1 MLLDLKLPKVGGLEV
16 LQQIKSDE
24 RLKMIPVVVLTS
36 EFEADGERAVHDTIY
51 HGPGIYP
58 DPKRLSAL
66 RWLREKEAE
75 RERQEQKM
83 RCYVRWTFWA
93 AVAAVVAGIV
103 GVLVPWFAR

>member
-1 MLLDLKLPKVGGLEV
+1 MTDLE
-16 LQQIKSDE
+16 QE
-24 RLKMIPVVVLTS
+24 AAWRT

-58 DPKRLSAL
+58 DPKRLFAL

-93 AVAAVVAGIV
+93 AVAAVVAGIA
-103 GVLVPWFAR
+103 GVLVAWFAR